1 MEKKL
6 FFALLITFEKHK
18 FFTFNLLERSMILF
32 RLFQESLR
40 FALHALTNNRLRT
53 FLSLLGVT
61 IGILAIIS
69 VFTVVD
75 SLENNVR
82 SSVDKLGTDVI
93 YIQKWPWG
101 ADDSGDYR
109 WWEFLKRPQVKQEEL
124 SKLQSL
130 CQKAEAIA
138 FMISSRR
145 NLKVGNNSI
154 EGVEVMA
161 SSHEFS
167 QIRNFELA
175 AGRYFTEQEMN
186 SGKNHVMIG
195 FDVAMSLF
203 GTFDVIGER
212 MNLGGRKVVVVG
224 VFTKEGE
231 DITGNSMDT
240 AVLMP
245 INFGRNIMNVRK
257 ADPIIMV
264 KAKVGISKSELKD
277 ELRGAMRSIRKLK
290 PRMSDDFAL
299 NEISVITTALDSL
312 FSVIGM
318 AGWVIGG
325 FSILVGGF
333 GIANIMFVSVKER
346 TKLIGIQK
354 ALGAKNNFILLQ
366 FLLESVILCVIGGI
380 LGLLLVF
387 TLAATASSMSDF
399 SIKLSMENVILGL
412 SVSII
417 IGIVSGIVP
426 ALSAARL
433 DPVEAIRR

>member
-1 MEKKL
+1 
-6 FFALLITFEKHK
+6 
-18 FFTFNLLERSMILF
+18 MILF

-40 FALHALTNNRLRT
+40 FAWHALINNRLRT

-75 SLENNVR
+75 SLEDNVR

-101 ADDSGDYR
+101 ADDSGEYK
-109 WWEFLKRPQVKQEEL
+109 WWDFWKRPQVTQEEL
-124 SKLQSL
+124 SKLQDL
-130 CQKAEAIA
+130 CQKTDAIA

-145 NLKVGNNSI
+145 NLNVGSNSI
-154 EGVEVMA
+154 QEAEVMA
-161 SSHEFS
+161 ASHDFN

-175 AGRYFTEQEMN
+175 TGRYFTEQEMN
-186 SGKNHVMIG
+186 SGKNHVLIG
-195 FDVAMSLF
+195 YDISMALYGTIDV
-203 GTFDVIGER
+203 VGER
-212 MNLGGRKVVVVG
+212 MKLGGRKVVVIG
-224 VFTKEGE
+224 VFEKEGE

-240 AVLMP
+240 GVLMP
-245 INFGRNIMNVRK
+245 LNFGRNIMNARN
-257 ADPIIMV
+257 ADPMIMV
-264 KAKVGISKSELKD
+264 KAKEGLSKSELKD
-277 ELRGAMRSIRKLK
+277 ELRGVMRSIRKLK

-299 NEISVITTALDSL
+299 NEISVITNALDSV

-318 AGWVIGG
+318 GGWVIGG

-346 TKLIGIQK
+346 TKMIGIQK
-354 ALGAKNNFILLQ
+354 ALGAKNNFILMQ
-366 FLLESVILCVIGGI
+366 FLLESVILCMIGGI
-380 LGLLLVF
+380 LGLILVF
-387 TLAATASSMSDF
+387 VLVTAGSNMSDF
-399 SIKLSMENVILGL
+399 SIQLSLENVVLGL

-417 IGIVSGIVP
+417 IGIISGIVP

>member
-1 MEKKL
+1 
-6 FFALLITFEKHK
+6 
-18 FFTFNLLERSMILF
+18 MILF

-161 SSHEFS
+161 SSHEFN

-195 FDVAMSLF
+195 YDVAMSLY
-203 GTFDVIGER
+203 GTLDVIGER

-240 AVLMP
+240 GVLMP
-245 INFGRNIMNVRK
+245 VNFGRNIMNVRR

-264 KAKVGISKSELKD
+264 KAKLGISKSELKD

-399 SIKLSMENVILGL
+399 SIKLSMENIILGL

>member
-1 MEKKL
+1 MKSVNFL
-6 FFALLITFEKHK
+6 TLR
-18 FFTFNLLERSMILF
+18 LLERAMILY
-32 RLFQESLR
+32 RLFKESFR

-82 SSVDKLGTDVI
+82 NSVDKLGTDVI

-101 ADDSGDYR
+101 ADDSGDYK
-109 WWEFLKRPQVKQEEL
+109 WWEFFKRPQVKQEEL
-124 SKLQSL
+124 PKLQAL
-130 CQKAEAIA
+130 CQKTEAIT

-145 NLKVGNNSI
+145 NLKVGSNSI

-161 SSHEFS
+161 SSYEFN

-186 SGKNHVMIG
+186 SGKNHVLIG
-195 FDVAMSLF
+195 YDVAMALF
-203 GTFDVIGER
+203 GTLDVIGER
-212 MNLGGRKVVVVG
+212 MKLGGRKVVVVG

-231 DITGNSMDT
+231 DITGNSLDT
-240 AVLMP
+240 GVLMP
-245 INFGRNIMNVRK
+245 INFGRNIMNVRR
-257 ADPIIMV
+257 ADPMIMV
-264 KAKVGISKSELKD
+264 KAKVGVSKSELKS

-366 FLLESVILCVIGGI
+366 FLLESVILCVIGG
-380 LGLLLVF
+380 LQGLLLVF
-387 TLAATASSMSDF
+387 TFAATTSSMSDF
-399 SIKLSMENVILGL
+399 SIQLSMENVILGL